1 MFKRFLAIFLVLL
14 LTFTTCMGNA
24 FALGDDVD
32 IPIMDDEDEEFIPE
46 TPSGVE
52 DFEHLNA
59 GSVKVDITNSS
70 ELFTKSGDTYKPFPT
85 GPAPSGDKWGMFTN
99 FAYPT
104 YKLVDGE
111 YVEIENPSKNG
122 TYCGDTH
129 FPINAIKG
137 DYQHTYYTSY
147 TDNQNNTTD
156 TVTVTPH
163 SGDTMIGLGQIF
175 RTNVKAVEN
184 LEPYTDYTLSF
195 WVYQTVSGY
204 LNTIVVADNYDG
216 IKTTATTPFSD
227 DCNVLGS
234 ASYDAKDVVYN
245 EWTKISV
252 NFSTTDKTTAYL
264 HLSQVGLGTNGV
276 RSMVFFDDLLVE
288 ERKPEAKV
296 DDFEHLNAGSVKVD
310 ITNSSEFFTKNGDTY
325 KPFPT
330 GPAPSGDKWG
340 MFTNFSYPTYRLI
353 DGEHV
358 AIENPSKN
366 GTYCG
371 DNYFPIKAIKGA
383 YTHTYYTDFAT
394 DPTLL
399 STVTVTPHSGN
410 TMIGM
415 GQMHRTGIKAIENL
429 EPYTDY
435 DLSIWVYS
443 ANTSGYV
450 YSLVV
455 ADNYDGI
462 QTNGLTAFST
472 DCNVLGATNYP
483 DSTLKYGEWEELKVS
498 FSTTDKTTAYLHI
511 SQVGSGTDGNKGMI
525 FLDDLSVQQ
534 MENKYL
540 SVKELTENNLI
551 TTQGAATRSG
561 NSLLLEYSADG
572 FSFTANCEGTVR
584 MSVSP
589 NVYNANW
596 DLRLALHVNGERQSD
611 IVLTP
616 TTTEVILAY
625 GLEKGNYTFK
635 IEKMGEAQIGKI
647 LVNSISLLGG
657 MKTPPAKPEM
667 HIDYYGDS
675 ITAGWGTTAYSG
687 SPTNPYQYMDGSVTY
702 AAVASNILGSDF
714 TAFGYSGWGVA
725 VTGGSNG
732 KGDKTMTT
740 IYPDLRKNL
749 DADVVVINLGT
760 NDADKYVAAE
770 LTEQYVKDAYL
781 AYAKNIRNDYGANT
795 PIVFAYGM
803 MTDSANGFIDYAVEG
818 MKAEGDNNVYSVR
831 LPKGTSGGVAHPDAA
846 EQYAAGE
853 VLADFIKE
861 ISKTYAGDIDGDKN
875 ANLKDLV
882 ALAQQV
888 AGWENIAVNQKVVD
902 VNGDGTVDL
911 ADVNVL
917 AKYLAGWPD
926 IAVKGDVYMNYSP
939 VSHTLKEIEDKLKL
953 NSRATFDGDVLRME
967 WSASGFTIQ
976 GQFSGDIVL
985 NDVAINSN
993 YGAVLCYAIL
1003 DNDYDNPVQLRI
1015 VNGNNTLLNNV
1026 EAGFHT
1032 VQLLKATEA
1041 SGAQMTVGG
1050 ITYNG
1055 AIFDAPAE
1063 KELKIQFIGDS
1074 ITSSGGLYTEDVEPD
1089 ALLRSSDTTKGYAYK
1104 VANHYGADLS
1114 IVSVS
1119 GGTIC
1124 TRTPSLQDYYQKLFF
1139 SKDGAYDFST
1149 ETEPDLVIVALGTN
1163 DTPTYNTNNV
1173 PNDNVD
1179 VLKQGI
1185 KNMLTLVREKNP
1197 NAKILWA
1204 YGMMATNIASVYK
1217 EAVEEFNAT
1226 DGNTYYTMINRNDCT
1241 GSGGHPTPNGHTL
1254 NAKEYINFIENN
1266 IWVD

>member
-163 SGDTMIGLGQIF
+163 SG
-175 RTNVKAVEN
+175 
-184 LEPYTDYTLSF
+184 
-195 WVYQTVSGY
+195 
-204 LNTIVVADNYDG
+204 
-216 IKTTATTPFSD
+216 
-227 DCNVLGS
+227 
-234 ASYDAKDVVYN
+234 
-245 EWTKISV
+245 
-252 NFSTTDKTTAYL
+252 
-264 HLSQVGLGTNGV
+264 
-276 RSMVFFDDLLVE
+276 
-288 ERKPEAKV
+288 
-296 DDFEHLNAGSVKVD
+296 
-310 ITNSSEFFTKNGDTY
+310 
-325 KPFPT
+325 
-330 GPAPSGDKWG
+330 
-340 MFTNFSYPTYRLI
+340 
-353 DGEHV
+353 
-358 AIENPSKN
+358 
-366 GTYCG
+366 
-371 DNYFPIKAIKGA
+371 
-383 YTHTYYTDFAT
+383 
-394 DPTLL
+394 
-399 STVTVTPHSGN
+399 N

-534 MENKYL
+534 MENNYL

-760 NDADKYVAAE
+760 NDAAKYVAAE

-911 ADVNVL
+911 ADVNDL

-1226 DGNTYYTMINRNDCT
+1226 DGNTYYTMINRHDCT